1 MQWQTVIG
9 LEIHVQ
15 LATKTKI
22 FSGSSTAFGA
32 EPNTQ
37 ASLVDLAMPGT
48 LPVLNIE
55 AVRNAAMFGL
65 AIGADINQRSTF
77 DRKNYFYPDS
87 PKGYQTTQM
96 DAPIVGAGI
105 VTIELEDG
113 STKDIR
119 IHHAHLEEDAGKSLH
134 DQFPGMSG
142 IDLNRAGTPLIEI
155 VSEPDM
161 NTAEEAVAFARKIHA
176 IVTSIGIG
184 DGDMSQGSL
193 RFDVN
198 ISVRPVG
205 QAEFGTR
212 TETKNLNSFRFME
225 RAIHQEVARQID
237 VLEDGGTIVQ
247 ETRLYDGDK
256 HIAKSMRSKEEAND
270 YRYFPCPDLLPVVL
284 DDSFVDELRARMP
297 ELPDQRKAR
306 FIEDYKLSDY
316 DAAIISADRVQAE
329 FFETVYKHCGDA
341 KLAAN
346 WLLGEFAAQL
356 NKDDMTIGNSP
367 ISAEQLGGMI
377 ALIKDGTISGK
388 IAKQVFEALWAK
400 EADDAKSYV
409 EAKGLVQ
416 NSDEGAIEA
425 MIDEVLANNP
435 DQVAAFKAAEGPK
448 QKKMT
453 GFFVG
458 QIMKASK
465 GQANPGV
472 VNKILMKKLN
482 S

>member
-1 MQWQTVIG
+1 
-9 LEIHVQ
+9 
-15 LATKTKI
+15 
-22 FSGSSTAFGA
+22 
-32 EPNTQ
+32 
-37 ASLVDLAMPGT
+37 
-48 LPVLNIE
+48 
-55 AVRNAAMFGL
+55 
-65 AIGADINQRSTF
+65 
-77 DRKNYFYPDS
+77 
-87 PKGYQTTQM
+87 
-96 DAPIVGAGI
+96 
-105 VTIELEDG
+105 
-113 STKDIR
+113 
-119 IHHAHLEEDAGKSLH
+119 
-134 DQFPGMSG
+134 
-142 IDLNRAGTPLIEI
+142 
-155 VSEPDM
+155 M

-205 QAEFGTR
+205 QEEYGTR

-237 VLEDGGTIVQ
+237 VIEDGGTIVQ
-247 ETRLYDGDK
+247 ETRLYDGDR
-256 HIAKSMRSKEEAND
+256 HVAKSMRSKEEAND

-284 DDSFVDELRARMP
+284 EDSFVDELRSRMP

-306 FIEDYKLSDY
+306 FIADYKLSNY

-329 FFETVYKHCGDA
+329 YFETAYKVCGDA
-341 KLAAN
+341 KLTAN
-346 WLLGEFAAQL
+346 WLLGELAAQL
-356 NKDDMTIGNSP
+356 NKEDISIGNSP
-367 ISAEQLGGMI
+367 INADQLGAMI

-400 EADDAKSYV
+400 EADDAKSYI

-416 NSDEGAIEA
+416 NSDEGAIES

>member
-1 MQWQTVIG
+1 
-9 LEIHVQ
+9 
-15 LATKTKI
+15 
-22 FSGSSTAFGA
+22 
-32 EPNTQ
+32 
-37 ASLVDLAMPGT
+37 
-48 LPVLNIE
+48 
-55 AVRNAAMFGL
+55 
-65 AIGADINQRSTF
+65 
-77 DRKNYFYPDS
+77 
-87 PKGYQTTQM
+87 
-96 DAPIVGAGI
+96 
-105 VTIELEDG
+105 
-113 STKDIR
+113 
-119 IHHAHLEEDAGKSLH
+119 
-134 DQFPGMSG
+134 
-142 IDLNRAGTPLIEI
+142 
-155 VSEPDM
+155 
-161 NTAEEAVAFARKIHA
+161 
-176 IVTSIGIG
+176 
-184 DGDMSQGSL
+184 
-193 RFDVN
+193 
-198 ISVRPVG
+198 
-205 QAEFGTR
+205 
-212 TETKNLNSFRFME
+212 ME

-237 VLEDGGTIVQ
+237 VIEDGGTIVQ
-247 ETRLYDGDK
+247 ETRLYDGDR
-256 HIAKSMRSKEEAND
+256 HVAKSMRSKEEAND

-284 DDSFVDELRARMP
+284 EDSFVDELRSRMP

-306 FIEDYKLSDY
+306 FIADYKLSNY

-329 FFETVYKHCGDA
+329 YFETAYTVCGDA
-341 KLAAN
+341 KLTAN
-346 WLLGEFAAQL
+346 WLLGELAAQL
-356 NKDDMTIGNSP
+356 NKEDISIGNSP
-367 ISAEQLGGMI
+367 INADQLGAMI

-416 NSDEGAIEA
+416 NSDEGAIES